1 MIRITLFR
9 QQNRW
14 AGFCAEGHAGYAEEG
29 EDIVCAAV
37 SVLTTNTVNAIE
49 TLTEEDFTGEQRD
62 GYLNFRLTDLPGD
75 AAELLLQAMVLGLD
89 SIQESYGD
97 CYIHFY
103 TMVV

>member
-37 SVLTTNTVNAIE
+37 YIVLTTNTVNAIE
-49 TLTEEDFTGEQRD
+49 TLTEEDFTGNRE
-62 GYLNFRLTDLPGD
+62 T
-75 AAELLLQAMVLGLD
+75 V
-89 SIQESYGD
+89 I
-97 CYIHFY
+97 
-103 TMVV
+103 

>member
-1 MIRITLFR
+1 MKP
-9 QQNRW
+9 
-14 AGFCAEGHAGYAEEG
+14 AP
-29 EDIVCAAV
+29 
-37 SVLTTNTVNAIE
+37 VLTTNTVNAIE

-97 CYIHFY
+97 SYIQIDTKERCK
-103 TMVV
+103 TMLKNEPSVICT